1 MIRAPAAAE
10 RNTRIAVGETFKM
23 LILDTLKN
31 SIPQAEETLGK
42 LRESL

>member
-1 MIRAPAAAE
+1 
-10 RNTRIAVGETFKM
+10 M
-23 LILDTLKN
+23 LILDNLKN